1 MGVVWYAARALERPD
16 DGLSPLARSYR
27 AAAPWLSAVWQFT
40 GSALFGVAVGYGVDR
55 WWGTKP
61 WGLVIGG
68 MVGSATGFYAF
79 IKSTMRLLDAQSKK
93 SQQEQQKPQQHNG
106 NEPKA

>member
-1 MGVVWYAARALERPD
+1 MSEPD

-61 WGLVIGG
+61 WGLIIGG
-68 MVGSATGFYAF
+68 LVGSAAGFYAF
-79 IKSTMRLLDAQSKK
+79 ITNATKLLNEQSKR
-93 SQQEQQKPQQHNG
+93 QKQNG
-106 NEPKA
+106 NEPKP